1 MRKCLEN
8 AACDEKKKATRKF
21 VKDAL
26 KM

>member
-8 AACDEKKKATRKF
+8 AACDEKKKATRKL